1 MAKNKK
7 TNAMRMLDRA
17 KIKYDVHSF
26 EVPEE
31 HLSGVEVAELIQ
43 ANVKTVFK
51 TLVLENTKHEHF
63 VFVIPV
69 SETLDMKKAA
79 ALVGEKKLQLMPLD
93 NLKNVTGYIRGGC
106 SPVGMK
112 TLFPTVVDESCENY
126 SHISVS
132 GGLRTMQIT
141 IAVEDLIAITKG
153 KIGEVIHE

>member
-17 KIKYDVHSF
+17 KIKYEVHSF

-31 HLSGVEVAELIQ
+31 HLSGQEVAELIQ

-69 SETLDMKKAA
+69 SENFRYEKGSCFGWREEIAA
-79 ALVGEKKLQLMPLD
+79 YAF
-93 NLKNVTGYIRGGC
+93 R
-106 SPVGMK
+106 
-112 TLFPTVVDESCENY
+112 
-126 SHISVS
+126 
-132 GGLRTMQIT
+132 
-141 IAVEDLIAITKG
+141 
-153 KIGEVIHE
+153 

>member
-112 TLFPTVVDESCENY
+112 TLFPTVVDKSCENY

-132 GGLRTMQIT
+132 DGLRTMQIT